1 MPLTTRFAT
10 VADIPVLCDLLAML
24 FAQEA
29 EFAPDRAKQE
39 AGLRLVLADPAI
51 GEILVG
57 ELDGQI
63 VGMAS
68 LLYTVSTFLGQ
79 RVAVLEDMVV
89 HPEHRGC
96 GTGEAI
102 LGALIRHAHER
113 GCGRLTLL
121 TDSTNSGA
129 IRVYERLGFARSPMI
144 PLRRA
149 IEP

>member
-1 MPLTTRFAT
+1 MRLKTRLAT
-10 VADIPVLCDLLAML
+10 VTDIPVLCDLLAML

-39 AGLRLVLADPAI
+39 AGLRLILADPAI

-68 LLYTVSTFLGQ
+68 LLYIVSTFLGQ
-79 RVAVLEDMVV
+79 RVALLEDMVV
-89 HPEHRGC
+89 DPEHRGC

-102 LGALIRHAHER
+102 LGAATRHARER

-121 TDSTNSGA
+121 TDSTNAGA
-129 IRVYERLGFARSPMI
+129 IRFYERLGFARSPMI
-144 PLRRA
+144 PFRRS
-149 IEP
+149 IDP